1 MAMKEDST
9 SGYLNIPKMQCKDF
23 NPKIIDAAFSQIC

>member
-9 SGYLNIPKMQCKDF
+9 AYYLNTPRTQYKDF
-23 NPKIIDAAFSQIC
+23 NPKIIDANFSQ